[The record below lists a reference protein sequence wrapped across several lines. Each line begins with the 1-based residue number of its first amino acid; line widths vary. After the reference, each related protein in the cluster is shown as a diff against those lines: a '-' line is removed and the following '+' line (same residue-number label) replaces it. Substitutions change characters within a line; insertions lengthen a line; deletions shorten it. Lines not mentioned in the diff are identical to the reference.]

1 MDFHKLLFSIGEE
14 LAADDLEALKFLCLD
29 LIPRKKQE
37 NIQDAL
43 GLFRLLQEKGMLE
56 EGKLFFLKELL
67 FRIHRID
74 LLTSHL
80 RTSQED
86 VARELEE
93 PGRAQVSAYRVLLFT
108 LSDNVTR
115 EELKSITFF
124 LSNDLP
130 RSRLDNKTLMGIFI
144 EMEKK
149 GILGESNLDMLKK
162 ICDKIDKTLLG
173 KIDHYEERRAVQGI
187 SSGFQEMS
195 DAQGDQ
201 GSQPQQ
207 NGDFYKMNSNP
218 RGYCLII
225 NNYNFQQARAEVP
238 KLKKMKNRDG
248 TDKDAEALS
257 QIFKA
262 LAFSPVV
269 FEDQTAEQ
277 ILETLQS
284 YQRMDHSAQDC
295 FVCCILSHGD
305 RGVVYGTD
313 GQQASI
319 RSLTSYFTGS
329 RCPTLAGKPK
339 LFFIQA
345 CQGDAYHL
353 AVALETDNGTDK
365 GTAAASPAE
374 PDAVF
379 HERCIPDEADFLL
392 GMATVSNCV
401 SYRIPSKG
409 TWYIQ
414 SLCHHLRNLCPLGAD
429 ILTILTK
436 VNFEVSQKIDLTNR
450 GKQMPQPMFT
460 LRKKLVLPLL

>member
-29 LIPRKKQE
+29 LIPLKKQE
-37 NIQDAL
+37 TIQDAL
-43 GLFRLLQEKGMLE
+43 GLFWLLQEKGRLE
-56 EGKLFFLKELL
+56 VGKLSFLKELL

-74 LLTSHL
+74 LLTTHL
-80 RTSQED
+80 GTSQED
-86 VARELEE
+86 VSRELEE

-115 EELKSITFF
+115 DELKSITFL
-124 LSNDLP
+124 LSNELP
-130 RSRLDNKTLMGIFI
+130 KSRLDNKTLMGIFI

-149 GILGESNLDMLKK
+149 GILGENNLDILKE

-173 KIDHYEERRAVQGI
+173 KIDHYEERRAVQGL

-195 DAQGDQ
+195 DARGEQ
-201 GSQPQQ
+201 GSQPQK

-248 TDKDAEALS
+248 TDKDAEALR

-262 LAFSPVV
+262 LAFLPVV
-269 FEDQTAEQ
+269 LEDQTANQ
-277 ILETLQS
+277 ILETLQRF
-284 YQRMDHSAQDC
+284 QRMDHSAQDC
-295 FVCCILSHGD
+295 FVCCILSHGN

-319 RSLTSYFTGS
+319 CSLTSYFTGS

-353 AVALETDNGTDK
+353 AVALETDTGP
-365 GTAAASPAE
+365 AAASPAE

-401 SYRIPSKG
+401 SYRVPSTG

-414 SLCHHLRNLCPLGAD
+414 SLCHHLRNLCPLGDD

-436 VNFEVSQKIDLTNR
+436 VNFEVSQKIDLNNR

-460 LRKKLVLPLL
+460 LRKKLVLPPL